1 MASTLISN
9 SATSNMS
16 SIDTLLF
23 ALLLWKP
30 TSTPPSTD
38 PTDEPGHVL
47 LPGDP
52 NLLATHHGIQ
62 ITAGNNLRDH
72 ISESQQDMGMEDDP
86 KLVDQEVQ
94 VHVEI
99 IKRVLDNPGQ
109 GLTFPDNLTEIKILA
124 PCHTMT
130 YKNGGWVEDP
140 RGSHMSLG
148 LYPGYN
154 NYTTHLYCSPKNA
167 EGADSETRAR
177 LLDIAKK

>member
-1 MASTLISN
+1 MTFSAKIAS
-9 SATSNMS
+9 
-16 SIDTLLF
+16 
-23 ALLLWKP
+23 KKR
-30 TSTPPSTD
+30 
-38 PTDEPGHVL
+38 
-47 LPGDP
+47 
-52 NLLATHHGIQ
+52 THFCFY
-62 ITAGNNLRDH
+62 
-72 ISESQQDMGMEDDP
+72 S
-86 KLVDQEVQ
+86 
-94 VHVEI
+94 
-99 IKRVLDNPGQ
+99 
-109 GLTFPDNLTEIKILA
+109 A